1 MSFLPPSLVALAQR
15 LGLGLGLGPGRHT
28 PRQLLHKARALR
40 LPFQPLPPVQES
52 IWWQADPPLHRLVEL
67 PRDALSGPVQE
78 DKAAARTVLMRL
90 VEREQRSLDGID
102 LRQVD
107 GLVGKDPQAAQYD
120 GLEAYSATP
129 ECRAVRIIG
138 YKDFVR
144 TLGQAVAGFPEAGRL
159 QLRQA
164 GWRGERLFWAG
175 EPQQLAAFAAAVAYA
190 RRRGLEVVQPA
201 ELTRYRLS
209 ESGLAG
215 LRRRYHVLAMPA
227 QAWSDPAF
235 MGLLLDQGMP
245 YARLALL
252 RRSGAP
258 EFLLLPRR
266 HPAANALGE
275 GLYQAGAPDVT
286 GFLAGL
292 LPAADSAPG

>member
-1 MSFLPPSLVALAQR
+1 MSFLPPSLAALAQR
-15 LGLGLGLGPGRHT
+15 LGLQRRT
-28 PRQLLHKARALR
+28 PHRLMQEARALR

-78 DKAAARTVLMRL
+78 DKADARAVLMRL

-107 GLVGKDPQAAQYD
+107 GLVGKDPQAPQRD
-120 GLEAYSATP
+120 GLEAYSVTP
-129 ECRAVRIIG
+129 ACRTVRIIS

-144 TLGQAVAGFPEAGRL
+144 TLGQAVAEFPEAGRL
-159 QLRQA
+159 RLRRA

-175 EPQQLAAFAAAVAYA
+175 EPQHLPTFAAAVTYA
-190 RRRGLEVVQPA
+190 RRRGLEVVLPA
-201 ELTRYRLS
+201 ELTSYRLS
-209 ESGLAG
+209 ESGLAD

-227 QAWSDPAF
+227 QAWSDPVL

-252 RRSGAP
+252 RRNGAP

-275 GLYQAGAPDVT
+275 GLYQAGAPDMT

-292 LPAADSAPG
+292 LPATDSASG

>member
-1 MSFLPPSLVALAQR
+1 MFFLPPSLAALAQR
-15 LGLGLGLGPGRHT
+15 LGLGRRT
-28 PRQLLHKARALR
+28 PRQLLLKARALR

-78 DKAAARTVLMRL
+78 DKADARAVLMRL
-90 VEREQRSLDGID
+90 VEQEQHSLDSID
-102 LRQVD
+102 LRQID
-107 GLVGKDPQAAQYD
+107 GLVGKDPQAPLHD
-120 GLEAYSATP
+120 GLEAYSATSA
-129 ECRAVRIIG
+129 CRTVRIIS

-144 TLGQAVAGFPEAGRL
+144 TLGQAVAEFPEAGRL
-159 QLRQA
+159 HLRQA

-175 EPQQLAAFAAAVAYA
+175 EPQHLPAFAGTVVYA
-190 RRRGLEVVQPA
+190 RRRGLEVVLPA
-201 ELTRYRLS
+201 ELTSYRLS

-215 LRRRYHVLAMPA
+215 LRQRYHVLAMPA

-235 MGLLLDQGMP
+235 MGLLLDLGMP
-245 YARLALL
+245 YARLTLL

>member
-15 LGLGLGLGPGRHT
+15 LGLGRRT
-28 PRQLLHKARALR
+28 PHQLLQKARALR
-40 LPFQPLPPVQES
+40 LPFQPLPPLQES

-78 DKAAARTVLMRL
+78 DKAAARAVLMHL
-90 VEREQRSLDGID
+90 VEQEQRSLDGVD

-107 GLVGKDPQAAQYD
+107 GLVGKDLHAPLYD

-129 ECRAVRIIG
+129 ECRAVRIIS
-138 YKDFVR
+138 YNDFVR
-144 TLGQAVAGFPEAGRL
+144 TLGQAVPGFPEAGRL

-164 GWRGERLFWAG
+164 EWRGERLFWAG
-175 EPQQLAAFAAAVAYA
+175 EPQHLPAFAAAVAYA
-190 RRRGLEVVQPA
+190 RRRGLEIVLPA
-201 ELTRYRLS
+201 ELTCYRLS

-215 LRRRYHVLAMPA
+215 MRRRYHMLAMPA

-275 GLYQAGAPDVT
+275 GLRQAGAPDVSD
-286 GFLAGL
+286 FLAV
-292 LPAADSAPG
+292 LPTTVERVPGRA

>member
-15 LGLGLGLGPGRHT
+15 LGLGRRT
-28 PRQLLHKARALR
+28 PRHLLHKARALR
-40 LPFQPLPPVQES
+40 LPFQPLPPVQEN
-52 IWWQADPPLHRLVEL
+52 IWWQADPPLQRLVEL

-78 DKAAARTVLMRL
+78 DKADARAVLMRL
-90 VEREQRSLDGID
+90 VEREQSGLDGID
-102 LRQVD
+102 LRQID
-107 GLVGKDPQAAQYD
+107 GLVGKDPQAPPHE
-120 GLEAYSATP
+120 GLATYGATP
-129 ECRAVRIIG
+129 ECRAVRIIS

-144 TLGQAVAGFPEAGRL
+144 TLGQAVAGYPEGGRL
-159 QLRQA
+159 QLFQA
-164 GWRGERLFWAG
+164 AWRGERLFWAG
-175 EPQQLAAFAAAVAYA
+175 ESQHLPAFAAAVAYA
-190 RRRGLEVVQPA
+190 RRRGLEVVLPA

-215 LRRRYHVLAMPA
+215 LRRRYHVLAMPT

-286 GFLAGL
+286 GFLAEL